1 MEGVMLMASL
11 GCDFA
16 GLRARWMLPFS
27 EAMNANR
34 LAGHDAPRDGGQ

>member
-16 GLRARWMLPFS
+16 GLRARWMLLY
-27 EAMNANR
+27 R
-34 LAGHDAPRDGGQ
+34 LAGHNASRDGGQ